1 MSERNYYVLCD
12 DKCLFEG
19 MTKEQ
24 ILAAITQAVEGH
36 EIADVDTGFVTTLKE
51 QNANTG
57 LRFWVGTTAQYNAL
71 ASKERNVLYILTDET
86 PEEAFA
92 EEFAEINERLQPL
105 EEQAAKKGTIINT
118 GANIPYGELSS
129 EIEIGDL
136 SGYSLVTVKHQLG
149 KVTCQVNITSAQF
162 TITGC
167 TASLLSSSTTAQIA
181 GVNITGRVEN
191 GRYYITENH
200 SNKFQFLENGTPTVG
215 GSSILNGEII
225 GIM

>member
-1 MSERNYYVLCD
+1 MSERNYYVICD
-12 DKCLFEG
+12 DNCRFPS

-86 PEEAFA
+86 PEEAYA
-92 EEFAEINERLQPL
+92 EEFAEFNERLQPL
-105 EEQAAKKGTIINT
+105 ETQAAKKGAIIYT
-118 GANIPYGELSS
+118 GANIPYGDPLQS
-129 EIEIGDL
+129 EAEIGDL
-136 SGYSLVTVKHQLG
+136 SGYTLVKVQHQLAP
-149 KVTCQVNITSAQF
+149 VICQVHFSSETAFSICGTGTSV
-162 TITGC
+162 
-167 TASLLSSSTTAQIA
+167 LSSSTSAQICC
-181 GVNITGRVEN
+181 VNLTGRIEN
-191 GRYYITENH
+191 GRYYIT
-200 SNKFQFLENGTPTVG
+200 SNASHVLKMVGSNQPTNA
-215 GSSILNGEII
+215 SSFVSKIT